1 MLKQPQY
8 EPVSVENQVITI
20 CVVGQG
26 LIDEVPVEK
35 VSKFEKEFLAFIS
48 QSHPQ
53 VKAAI
58 KDTGEISSDTAE
70 EIKRLCQE
78 FLKDFT

>member
-1 MLKQPQY
+1 MISINAIFLA
-8 EPVSVENQVITI
+8 EWQVIGVKPLLYHSI
-20 CVVGQG
+20 
-26 LIDEVPVEK
+26 LDL
-35 VSKFEKEFLAFIS
+35 VSKFEKEFLAFITR
-48 QSHPQ
+48 SHPQ

-58 KDTGEISSDTAE
+58 KDTGEISSDEAE